1 MLFNVQYPRIPAG
14 IDPQP
19 VVHVITI
26 NTIIATMVQ
35 NIFQPVLSSL
45 LEELEV
51 VVLDVVVVL
60 VLEDEFKL
68 EPPPILF

>member
-1 MLFNVQYPRIPAG
+1 MPAG

-19 VVHVITI
+19 VVHVIAI
-26 NTIIATMVQ
+26 NTIMAIMVQ

-51 VVLDVVVVL
+51 VVLDIVVVS
-60 VLEDEFKL
+60 VLEVEFEL
-68 EPPPILF
+68 EPPLILF